1 MKKLTLIGTLGFMA
15 YFAINQD
22 HIAKER
28 AEELQAECAQA
39 FSEAQNSDDNDAVI
53 SFWEKCEDDIELT
66 PQILTTVST
75 AIETKLKTVPA
86 SDYDEN
92 LKWYGELAQ
101 ISPSNEEYGNKIAY
115 YEANKKRK
123 ERVEQCFSA
132 WDGSH
137 RGVVD
142 VLMAG
147 LRDPD
152 SYEHISTRYGD
163 DGENH
168 ISVRMNYRARNGFGG
183 MNIGE
188 VVARAHIDKCDEV
201 VIISSEQW
209 FAANVFD
216 TAPVRRILLPATT
229 SVKTGSCTG

>member
-1 MKKLTLIGTLGFMA
+1 MKKKLALIGTLAFVV

-22 HIAKER
+22 DIAEER
-28 AEELQAECAQA
+28 AERLQAECAQA
-39 FSEAQNSDDNDAVI
+39 LSEAQNSDDNDAVI
-53 SFWEKCEDDIELT
+53 SFWETCKDDIEST
-66 PQILTTVST
+66 PEVINSVAA

-92 LKWYGELAQ
+92 LKWYQELAK
-101 ISPSNEEYGNKIAY
+101 ISPENEEYGSKIAH
-115 YEANKKRK
+115 YEAGKKRK
-123 ERVEQCFSA
+123 ERIEQCFSA

-137 RGVVD
+137 SGVVG

-152 SYEHISTRYGD
+152 SYEHISTFYGD

-168 ISVRMNYRARNGFGG
+168 IRVRMNYRARNGFGG

-201 VIISSEQW
+201 VIISSE
-209 FAANVFD
+209 
-216 TAPVRRILLPATT
+216 
-229 SVKTGSCTG
+229 